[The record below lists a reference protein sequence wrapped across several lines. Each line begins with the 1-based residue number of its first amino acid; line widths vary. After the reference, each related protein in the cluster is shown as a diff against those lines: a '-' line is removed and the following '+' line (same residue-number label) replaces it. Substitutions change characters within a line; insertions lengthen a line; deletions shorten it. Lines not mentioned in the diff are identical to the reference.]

1 MTTEQTPRTIE
12 QTLPGPPPT
21 DRGDGGARGHPAF
34 EWVGG
39 RARPLSIVVL
49 VAAIV
54 FGVAAFQIRAAETNP
69 EEPAFHPGGEIYD
82 IEDRAD
88 ELFGSAP
95 PVLAAQFF
103 VEAPDPIDGDVLTR
117 DSLAEFVANAEALRA
132 DAEAQRHLTSRFDD
146 RLGAPVDGVSS
157 IAQAVDAQLPGGLAS
172 ATDAEVKLAL
182 HDILA
187 EASPQ
192 AGLRTTLSQLT
203 TSDVGSVDGRQI
215 TIWRSPAFLAD
226 VVYQRESFDIDDPDS
241 TDDELVEFEH
251 ARAGEEW
258 LRDVQDILR
267 GDQRDIT
274 VLGLAIDSILV
285 DEEQGNA
292 AAPFIF
298 GSIVLIVL
306 LVGALLRS
314 YWASAVVASG
324 LAVTFLLYTAATL
337 AFGLKESMLLSFI
350 VPISVVSFGVD
361 FFIHG
366 FSRCREEQAG
376 GRPPERAYPI
386 GMTAAAMAIL
396 LAVSTSSIAFLS
408 NASSSIEA
416 IRQFGIAAASG
427 LIIAYGVIG
436 VLGPKLVLAVEDRV
450 GPRPAT
456 RGPRLGAKLGFLVMS
471 MAGGVMVTMTIV
483 ATFIG
488 AVILLVAFLP
498 LFVLLPYRLVRRR
511 NQRAA
516 EAGRALDSSIAGSG
530 HELRA
535 AGTVVHF
542 LARWRVLTV
551 PVTVGL
557 ALVGLYGFTQVEE
570 GFEVSDFISS
580 DTDLI
585 RGLDKLETHFGE
597 STGVSAY
604 LYAEGDLTDPSTLAA
619 LEAVVDEV
627 AAIDERRV
635 IDGETGFLAREFDGT
650 PVAAP
655 NAAEVVRTT
664 IASPEAVADIE
675 VAEGVTIRAGADGLP
690 DTSEQV
696 AAIYRHV
703 AENGVAGPTD
713 VPLMTPEDVAQAVH
727 LGDGFQATRVE
738 VGLATVSDLDLMGAA
753 ADALD
758 EAAVGFEA
766 VVPPMDTV
774 GPSGDAVSD
783 EHRLRAFTS
792 SMVTSLL
799 VALGLCLVIAWVFMR
814 SFRYAVVS
822 VAPIL
827 LVVGWVYGFMYAF
840 DYAINPVTATIA
852 AIAVG
857 VGVDFAMH
865 FTMRFREEFVG
876 EPSRFPALRRAG
888 EGTGGA
894 LILSALTSIG
904 GFLVMSRAP
913 MPIFADFGLLTAVM
927 ILFSLVVS
935 LLILPSLLL
944 LVTPSRHGEER
955 EALLDA
961 LRTERYDP
969 HSRQTALERAHR

>member
-1 MTTEQTPRTIE
+1 MTTEQAPRTIE
-12 QTLPGPPPT
+12 QTLPGAPPA

-34 EWVGG
+34 EWVGD
-39 RARPLSIVVL
+39 RARPLSIVALIAAVVL
-49 VAAIV
+49 
-54 FGVAAFQIRAAETNP
+54 GVGAFQIRATETNP
-69 EEPAFHPGGEIYD
+69 EQPAFHPGGEIYD
-82 IEDRAD
+82 IQDRAD
-88 ELFGSAP
+88 ELFASAP
-95 PVLAAQFF
+95 PVVDARFF

-117 DSLAEFVANAEALRA
+117 DGLAEFLANAEALRA
-132 DAEAQRHLTSRFDD
+132 DPEAQRHLTSRFDE
-146 RLGAPVDGVSS
+146 RVGAPVDGVSS
-157 IAQAVDAQLPGGLAS
+157 IAHAVDAQLPGGLAS
-172 ATDAEVKLAL
+172 ASDADVKLAL
-182 HDILA
+182 HDVLA
-187 EASPQ
+187 EDSPQ

-203 TSDVGSVDGRQI
+203 TSDVGLVDGRQI

-226 VVYQRESFDIDDPDS
+226 VVYQRESFDIDHPDS
-241 TDDELVEFEH
+241 ADEELLEFEY

-258 LRDVQDILR
+258 LREAQDILR
-267 GDQRDIT
+267 GDQRDMT

-324 LAVTFLLYTAATL
+324 LAVTFLLYAAATF
-337 AFGLKESMLLSFI
+337 AFGLKDSLLLTFI
-350 VPISVVSFGVD
+350 VPIAVVSFGVD

-366 FSRCREEQAG
+366 FSRCREEQAAG
-376 GRPPERAYPI
+376 QGPQRAYPL

-396 LAVSTSSIAFLS
+396 LAVSTSTAAFLS

-427 LIIAYGVIG
+427 MLIAYGMIG

-450 GPRPAT
+450 GPPPAT
-456 RGPRLGAKLGFLVMS
+456 RGPRLGAKLGFLLMS
-471 MAGGVMVTMTIV
+471 VAGGVMVTMTIV
-483 ATFIG
+483 STFIG
-488 AVILLVAFLP
+488 AVLLLVVFLP
-498 LFVLLPYRLVRRR
+498 LFVLLPYRMVGRR
-511 NQRAA
+511 NRRAA
-516 EAGRALDSSIAGSG
+516 EAGRALDASIRGSG

-580 DTDLI
+580 DTGLI
-585 RGLDKLETHFGE
+585 QSVNKLETHFGE
-597 STGVSAY
+597 STGVTAY

-619 LEAVVDEV
+619 LDGVVADV
-627 AAIDERRV
+627 AAIDEARV
-635 IDGETGFLAREFDGT
+635 ADGEPGFLAREFDGT

-655 NAAEVVRTT
+655 NAVDVVRTVV
-664 IASPEAVADIE
+664 ASPAAVAE
-675 VAEGVTIRAGADGLP
+675 VEAAEGIAIGTGPDGLP
-690 DTSEQV
+690 DTADQV
-696 AAIYRHV
+696 AAIYRH
-703 AENGVAGPTD
+703 AAANGVSGSDGVT
-713 VPLMTPEDVAQAVH
+713 LMSVADVAQAVH
-727 LGDGFQATRVE
+727 VGDDFQATRVE
-738 VGLATVSDLDLMGAA
+738 IGLATVSDLDLMGAA

-758 EAAVGFEA
+758 EAASGFETA
-766 VVPPMDTV
+766 AARLETV
-774 GPSGDAVSD
+774 GASGDAVAD

-799 VALGLCLVIAWVFMR
+799 VALGLCVVIAWGFMR
-814 SFRYAVVS
+814 SLRYALVS

-840 DYAINPVTATIA
+840 DYQINPVTATIA

-927 ILFSLVVS
+927 ILFSLIVS
-935 LLILPSLLL
+935 LMILPSLLL

-955 EALLDA
+955 QALLDA
-961 LRTERYDP
+961 LRTEDYEP
-969 HSRQTALERAHR
+969 HSRQTALETAHH